1 MPAPQHLPPADQA
14 VRSQWAVC
22 YTGMGHHTQRSALWM
37 AVVVIGVYP
46 WAFKARQ
53 RTPMDQQQIEICKK
67 RLKEARAREY
77 ETFTVAVTALGEPMK
92 ARQRALH
99 AQIEYEKA
107 KWGNPD
113 SDFKKVYDETVSLSG
128 MQGGNYCDRA
138 IRECIKPP
146 LKYVLLG
153 WPGGPVIHD
162 NPFL

>member
-1 MPAPQHLPPADQA
+1 MLRPASLALALLLAPAVSVAQTQLELTSKAADELSA
-14 VRSQWAVC
+14 ANVRLKS
-22 YTGMGHHTQRSALWM
+22 
-37 AVVVIGVYP
+37 VYDGL
-46 WAFKARQ
+46 AAKYGA
-53 RTPMDQQQIEICKK
+53 DSKK